1 MSNTTDWGSMIANIV
16 MATTAVWAA
25 FKANDWFK
33 TKRLESAE
41 NFYKEVHNLI
51 NVTIQ
56 LSNTLRIQEEYLIVS
71 MGCIRQYLNLKT
83 SHCNGRLNRTLT
95 KSSLN

>member
-41 NFYKEVHNLI
+41 NFYKEVHGNAANL
-51 NVTIQ
+51 
-56 LSNTLRIQEEYLIVS
+56 LI
-71 MGCIRQYLNLKT
+71 
-83 SHCNGRLNRTLT
+83 
-95 KSSLN
+95 

>member
-33 TKRLESAE
+33 TKRLKWSTKTGHRVRV
-41 NFYKEVHNLI
+41 FP
-51 NVTIQ
+51 
-56 LSNTLRIQEEYLIVS
+56 VS
-71 MGCIRQYLNLKT
+71 IFRFVWG
-83 SHCNGRLNRTLT
+83 
-95 KSSLN
+95 